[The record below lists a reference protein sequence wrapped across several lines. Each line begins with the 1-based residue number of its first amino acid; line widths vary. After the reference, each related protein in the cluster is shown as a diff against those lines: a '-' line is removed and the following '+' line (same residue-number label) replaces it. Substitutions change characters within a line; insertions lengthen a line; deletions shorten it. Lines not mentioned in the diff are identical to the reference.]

1 MDETHEVIHTVK
13 VSKLSAYGLFALCV
27 ASIIGFVYAILV
39 FTPLRF
45 SIPGYPD
52 AHFRRDAIANAIKI
66 DSLETSLK
74 RWELYSE
81 SIMRVLSNEENINI
95 DEILKGGRRLST
107 TVSEESLHYR
117 DSALR
122 AKVQKEEQFSIS
134 SNSRKTGVLEGMYF
148 FTPLKGVVSNGF
160 NRATH
165 PAIDITAPAG
175 SVVKAALDG
184 TVIYAGWSDEY
195 GYTIQI
201 QHSGD
206 IITGY
211 KHNSRLLK
219 NIGDKVT
226 AGTPIAYMGNTGSLT
241 TGDHLHFEIW
251 HEGEP
256 LDPAEH
262 MSF

>member
-1 MDETHEVIHTVK
+1 MDETHEVIHSVK
-13 VSKLSAYGLFALCV
+13 VSKLSVYGLFALAV
-27 ASIIGFVYAILV
+27 AVIIGFVYTILV

-66 DSLETSLK
+66 DSLETSIK
-74 RWELYSE
+74 KWELYSE
-81 SIMRVLSNEENINI
+81 SIMRVLSGDENIDI
-95 DEILKGGRRLST
+95 DEILKGGR
-107 TVSEESLHYR
+107 VSGNSVNEEYLHAK

-122 AKVQKEEQFSIS
+122 AKVQEEEQFSVS
-134 SNSRKTGVLEGMYF
+134 SGTRKQGPLEGMHF

-184 TVIYAGWSDEY
+184 TVVYAGWSDEY

-201 QHSGD
+201 QHDGGL
-206 IITGY
+206 ITGY
-211 KHNSRLLK
+211 KHNNRLLK
-219 NIGDKVT
+219 KMGDKVS

-241 TGDHLHFEIW
+241 TGDHLHFEVW
-251 HEGEP
+251 HNGEP
-256 LDPAEH
+256 LDPSDLI
-262 MSF
+262 SF